1 MSQGA
6 GAVLSTIFNN
16 TIYTYGDFQ
25 HFVSVGIRGVG
36 RLRGFSACGIG
47 CLTSYFAFQKAL
59 AASLQPQFER
69 PQRDPG
75 GHTSRTTRYAAID

>member
-1 MSQGA
+1 MQ
-6 GAVLSTIFNN
+6 VEK
-16 TIYTYGDFQ
+16 GDFKARTTNSRGSA
-25 HFVSVGIRGVG
+25 FGGEGVG

-75 GHTSRTTRYAAID
+75 GHTSRTTRYAAVD